1 MWKKL
6 RGSAPEN
13 ITSIDFPT
21 IANELLTKAP
31 ALSLILVDIMG
42 TTKPEALLTSAAVIL
57 HHKNQNNSQI
67 HHTVGQLLEHGGA
80 TDEVSASFSKY
91 RLWHV

>member
-1 MWKKL
+1 M

-42 TTKPEALLTSAAVIL
+42 TTKPEALLTSAAVIS
-57 HHKNQNNSQI
+57 KQFTNSPYCWS
-67 HHTVGQLLEHGGA
+67 VA
-80 TDEVSASFSKY
+80 
-91 RLWHV
+91 